1 MFFYY
6 ATKAYRVKER
16 GTFMRMKWTFLGLII
31 SIIAVLAGCEP
42 VMVMDPKGP
51 QAETISNVIWISIA
65 TMALVVVVVFGM
77 LAYIVIKY
85 RASKQ
90 SADYEPPHI
99 EGNPVVEAIIV
110 GIPVLIIIF
119 LSIITVKSTY
129 EVEATPKGYEG
140 QKPLVVYAS
149 SSDWKWHF
157 SYPEENIETVNYL
170 YIPTDRPLEFRLYS
184 YGPITSF
191 WIPQLGGQKYAMSDM
206 VTTLHLAAS
215 VPGEYM
221 GRNANFSGKGFAE
234 NIFHV
239 EAMPESEFDKWVEE
253 VKATADTLTEER
265 FEELLEPGHLGQLTF
280 NKTHLEYSPAPEGEH
295 GGHQHESSNSDDKA
309 KKDESTDVDGGSDM
323 EHQH

>member
-1 MFFYY
+1 
-6 ATKAYRVKER
+6 
-16 GTFMRMKWTFLGLII
+16 MRKKWAFLGLVI
-31 SIIAVLAGCEP
+31 SLFAMLAGCEP
-42 VMVMDPKGP
+42 LMVLDPKGP
-51 QAETISNVIWISIA
+51 QAETTANVIWISIA
-65 TMALVVVVVFGM
+65 TMAFVVVAVFGL
-77 LAYIVIKY
+77 LAYIVFKY

-90 SADYEPPHI
+90 SEDYEPPHI
-99 EGNPVVEAIIV
+99 EGNPIVESIIV
-110 GIPVLIIIF
+110 GIPIIIIIF
-119 LSIITVKSTY
+119 LSIVTVKSTY

-206 VTTLHLAAS
+206 VTTLHLAAE

-239 EAMPESEFDKWVEE
+239 EAMPEAEFNEWVAD
-253 VKATADTLTEER
+253 VKATAEPLTEEK
-265 FEELLEPGHLGQLTF
+265 FNELLEPGHLGQLTF
-280 NKTHLEYSPAPEGEH
+280 SGTHLEFLPPPEGHHH
-295 GGHQHESSNSDDKA
+295 GANQSHEDEADPTGAHDEIEANHSDHQ
-309 KKDESTDVDGGSDM
+309 
-323 EHQH
+323 